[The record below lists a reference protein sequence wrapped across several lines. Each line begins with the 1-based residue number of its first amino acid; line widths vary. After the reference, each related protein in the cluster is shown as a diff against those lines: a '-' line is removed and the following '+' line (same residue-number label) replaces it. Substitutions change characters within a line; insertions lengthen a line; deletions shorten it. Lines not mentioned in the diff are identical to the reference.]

1 MVVFFLSFRCLH
13 ELPSA
18 TRDSST
24 PKDPS
29 LCRFC
34 ALHVKFSSVGVQ
46 VQVVSFLVHEKRGK
60 GVYVLLLDFVP
71 SAFVFDCICNIFLN
85 RGTDSGVTTFSF

>member
-1 MVVFFLSFRCLH
+1 MNYQAPQGTLLRLKILH
-13 ELPSA
+13 YADFVLC
-18 TRDSST
+18 TF
-24 PKDPS
+24 S
-29 LCRFC
+29 LVQL
-34 ALHVKFSSVGVQ
+34 ASKF
-46 VQVVSFLVHEKRGK
+46 SFLVHEKRGK